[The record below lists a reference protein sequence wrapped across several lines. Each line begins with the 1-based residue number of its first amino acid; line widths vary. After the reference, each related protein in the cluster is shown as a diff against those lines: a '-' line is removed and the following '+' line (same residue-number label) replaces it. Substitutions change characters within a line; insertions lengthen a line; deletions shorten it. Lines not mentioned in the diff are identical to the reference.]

1 MYYTKFRP
9 SRNSGIGVR
18 RIIMVNKANSDVNT
32 KYVVGSG
39 VGYTPISIRHQLQR
53 RANNFA
59 NGTGAPCNCF

>member
-18 RIIMVNKANSDVNT
+18 RILMVNKANSNVTT

-39 VGYTPISIRHQLQR
+39 VGYTQVAIRRQLQR

-59 NGTGAPCNCF
+59 NGTGSPCNCF

>member
-18 RIIMVNKANSDVNT
+18 RIIMVNKANSYFDT

-39 VGYTPISIRHQLQR
+39 VGYTSIAIRHQLQR

>member
-18 RIIMVNKANSDVNT
+18 RIIMVNKANSNVNT

-39 VGYTPISIRHQLQR
+39 IGYIPIAIRHQLKI

-59 NGTGAPCNCF
+59 NSTGVPCNCF